1 MFDPNA
7 LAKLNEIPRID
18 LCSLPTPL
26 RRARNLEALLGEKSP
41 RIWIKRDDL
50 TGLAHGGNKSR
61 KLEYLMAPA
70 VSEGYTVVLTE
81 GNVQSN
87 HARMTAAA
95 AAMCGLRC
103 VLVLDARGGVE
114 MQGNLL
120 LDHLLGAEVVLI
132 EPGVPRHAAM
142 LDLAREL
149 EATEEKPYVI
159 RVGGSTPLGALGYV
173 RAITEMIEQFAALD
187 IDPVRIYS
195 PTGSQGTLAGL
206 VVGAAIAGRDGW
218 IEGVA
223 VEDDEATL
231 SADAAPIATGA
242 AGLLGFDR
250 HFVARDFS
258 IEDRFVGEGYGIAT
272 ETGLEAIALARSEG
286 IILEP
291 TYTAKALAGLIGHIR
306 EGRFSAG
313 DDVIYLYTGG
323 SPSVFARATE
333 LLSAG
338 IGRGDTAV

>member
-1 MFDPNA
+1 
-7 LAKLNEIPRID
+7 
-18 LCSLPTPL
+18 
-26 RRARNLEALLGEKSP
+26 
-41 RIWIKRDDL
+41 
-50 TGLAHGGNKSR
+50 
-61 KLEYLMAPA
+61 
-70 VSEGYTVVLTE
+70 
-81 GNVQSN
+81 
-87 HARMTAAA
+87 
-95 AAMCGLRC
+95 
-103 VLVLDARGGVE
+103 
-114 MQGNLL
+114 
-120 LDHLLGAEVVLI
+120 
-132 EPGVPRHAAM
+132 M